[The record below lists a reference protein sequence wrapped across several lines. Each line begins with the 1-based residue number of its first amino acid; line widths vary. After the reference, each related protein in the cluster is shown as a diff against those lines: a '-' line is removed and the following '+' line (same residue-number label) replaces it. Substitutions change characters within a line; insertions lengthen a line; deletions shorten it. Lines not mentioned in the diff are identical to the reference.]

1 MPSSPG
7 TRVTG
12 RLPATDPEPIPNTL
26 WANMSR
32 VLVASDCSTGM
43 RVARGPYSIERK
55 AFARHSQEHRKE
67 DAAHHI
73 KSSPTSVSPS
83 FSCSF
88 PLNMASTLMRALA
101 ILSLAVSSAL
111 ASLPTTTIYQS
122 PAMLPFENIA
132 VRASGQL
139 LLTSVYSPV
148 LYSLDAS
155 SGTLT
160 EVITVGGGATS
171 LLGISE
177 FSADNFA
184 VVAAEFNATTD
195 TEVGGTVAIW
205 HVASLPSFV
214 IGANGLSA
222 IFGSNTVF
230 VADSGSGTIF
240 IIDMSSGAVAVG
252 VQAAALEPVGQLL
265 GVNGLKV
272 SESTVYFTNSAQG
285 TFGSIQILPSSS
297 GPTLNASSI
306 TTLGTLEDGA
316 PSAQHLFDDLAVD
329 TEGRAWVAVHPGSI
343 SLFTPNDDE
352 ADWIQTDAIVGDT
365 DDYNVFVVPTSCAFG
380 RTPSDATTLYV
391 TTDGGQ
397 VVAVDTS
404 GV

>member
-1 MPSSPG
+1 
-7 TRVTG
+7 
-12 RLPATDPEPIPNTL
+12 
-26 WANMSR
+26 
-32 VLVASDCSTGM
+32 
-43 RVARGPYSIERK
+43 
-55 AFARHSQEHRKE
+55 
-67 DAAHHI
+67 
-73 KSSPTSVSPS
+73 
-83 FSCSF
+83 
-88 PLNMASTLMRALA
+88 MASTLMRALA
-101 ILSLAVSSAL
+101 ILGLAVSSAF

-132 VRASGQL
+132 VRASGEL

-160 EVITVGGGATS
+160 DVITIGGGATS

-205 HVASLPSFV
+205 HVCLTGSTPVATNIASLPSSV

-222 IFGSNTVF
+222 IFGSSTVF

-240 IIDMSSGAVAVG
+240 TIDMSSGAVAVG

-272 SESTVYFTNSAQG
+272 SESTIYFTNSAQG
-285 TFGSIQILPSSS
+285 TFGSIDILP
-297 GPTLNASSI
+297 GATLNASSI

-316 PSAQHLFDDLAVD
+316 PSAQHLFDDLALD

-343 SLFTPNDDE
+343 SLFTPNDDQ
-352 ADWIQTDAIVGDT
+352 ADWVQTDAIVGDT
-365 DDYNVFVVPTSCAFG
+365 DDYDVFVVPTSCAFG